1 MLRKVENSR
10 PTMFFP
16 AQHFYF
22 DIYFVEW
29 RITANQKAKKRN
41 SFNNFL
47 SLAHTHG
54 YKMSVRRGKE
64 NKSCSKTNYALSYV
78 AYLGYGKGGLDIDI
92 YI

>member
-1 MLRKVENSR
+1 MI
-10 PTMFFP
+10 FP

-22 DIYFVEW
+22 DIYSVEW
-29 RITANQKAKKRN
+29 RITANQKAKNGN

-54 YKMSVRRGKE
+54 YKMSVHRGKE
-64 NKSCSKTNYALSYV
+64 NKSCSKTNYSLSYV
-78 AYLGYGKGGLDIDI
+78 AYHGYGKGGLDIDI